1 MAENATTTE
10 SDTQAATPQTHVAP
24 GPHLSDHKLST
35 RRMMVDVIIALS
47 PLVIVALIMYRQYA
61 VLQLAVAIGGCLAA
75 EALFAFMRKRRPT
88 LGDCSAIVTGMIL
101 ALSLPWNTPIY
112 VGLIAA
118 FIAIGIGKMIFGGVG
133 YNLFNPAMVGR
144 AFVMLAF
151 AGAVGAPAYVEAGD
165 VGELRDKMP
174 WLESLGA
181 MPAQYAEVPDGG
193 ADTVSAATPMTAK
206 KMKDAGEA
214 GGFLTKFRNL
224 AFGNTIGSLGEVS
237 AIACILG
244 GLYLCLRRTASWE
257 IPAGAIGAVVILGGI
272 GNLMDPSSGW
282 TVLDDLAGGA
292 LLFGAF
298 FIITDPVTSPLTPKG
313 KLVFGLVFGAL
324 VMLLREYSNYPEGV
338 MFAVLMVNA
347 IAPLLNRWTVPK
359 PLGGP
364 APIPTK

>member
-1 MAENATTTE
+1 MAENTTTTE
-10 SDTQAATPQTHVAP
+10 SNTQAAVPQTHVAP
-24 GPHLSDHKLST
+24 GPHVNDQKLST
-35 RRMMVDVIIALS
+35 RRMMIDVIIGLA
-47 PLVIVALIMYRQYA
+47 PVVIFAVIMYRQYA
-61 VLQLAVAIGGCLAA
+61 VLQLAIAIGGCLAA
-75 EALFAFMRKRRPT
+75 EAFFSLMRKRRPT

-151 AGAVGAPAYVEAGD
+151 AGAVGAPAYVEAGNVD
-165 VGELRDKMP
+165 ILKEKMP
-174 WLESLGA
+174 WLENLGA
-181 MPAQYAEVPDGG
+181 LPAQYAEVPEGEVD
-193 ADTVSAATPMTAK
+193 AVSAATPMTAK
-206 KMKDAGEA
+206 KMKDAGEK
-214 GGFLTKFRNL
+214 GGFIPKLWNL
-224 AFGNTIGSLGEVS
+224 AAGNTIGSLGEVS
-237 AIACILG
+237 AIACVLG

-257 IPAGAIGAVVILGGI
+257 IPAGAIVAVAALGGI
-272 GNLMDPSSGW
+272 GNLMDPTSGW
-282 TVLDDLAGGA
+282 TVLDDLTGGA

-313 KLVFGLVFGAL
+313 KWIFGAAFGGL
-324 VMLLREYSNYPEGV
+324 VMLIRTYSNYPEGV
-338 MFAVLMVNA
+338 MFAVLLVNA